1 MVAKGID
8 DFRLNKILL
17 GDSIDTAY
25 VVLRLAPVGRH
36 CQKPPFTTACQS
48 SSIQTA
54 TIYDLIRG

>member
-36 CQKPPFTTACQS
+36 LPNAVTAS
-48 SSIQTA
+48 VHDRMPVILDPDA
-54 TIYDLIRG
+54 